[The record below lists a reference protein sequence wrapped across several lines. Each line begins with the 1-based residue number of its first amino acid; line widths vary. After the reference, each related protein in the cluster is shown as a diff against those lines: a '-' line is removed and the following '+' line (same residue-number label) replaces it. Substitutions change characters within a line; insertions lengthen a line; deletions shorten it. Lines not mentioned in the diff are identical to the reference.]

1 MFRHL
6 HKPNFPSQVY
16 TWWHL
21 PWRLQQ
27 GEISLRFDYDPD
39 CHSRPLCSV
48 TQHTWDLSSFQEVK
62 AALLPVTSV
71 KLTSASTSLSPSVW
85 DSFWFLGLLS
95 QNQTVLLLLFSCS
108 VVSDSLWPPWTAKH
122 QASLFFTISQSLL
135 NSCSLTQ
142 RCHQTISSSAVPFSS
157 CIQSFPASGSFQ
169 MSQLFTAGGQSI
181 GASVSA
187 SVLPMNIWFWFPWGL
202 IGLISLQS
210 KGLSKVFSNTTVQKH
225 QFFSVQPFLLSS
237 YLICTWLL
245 EKP

>member
-1 MFRHL
+1 MWNLRKIKRTHRYREQIDDCQRMGYS
-6 HKPNFPSQVY
+6 K
-16 TWWHL
+16 
-21 PWRLQQ
+21 
-27 GEISLRFDYDPD
+27 GEMNEGKFTFIKKKF
-39 CHSRPLCSV
+39 V
-48 TQHTWDLSSFQEVK
+48 QLSHCLYEEE
-62 AALLPVTSV
+62 
-71 KLTSASTSLSPSVW
+71 
-85 DSFWFLGLLS
+85 
-95 QNQTVLLLLFSCS
+95 LLLFSCS

-157 CIQSFPASGSFQ
+157 CIQSVPASGSFQ

-225 QFFSVQPFLLSS
+225 QFFSVQPSLWFNPH
-237 YLICTWLL
+237 IHTWL
-245 EKP
+245 